1 MAKLENV
8 TEDTA
13 EVKETGAKKT
23 AAKKTTAKKTTAKKA
38 ETPKEETVLTEAKE
52 KAPAKKAACKKAE
65 PAVTMTIQFKG
76 KDIAAKD
83 VLEAA
88 TKAYM
93 EANPEGE
100 IKTMDLYV
108 KPDEDVA
115 YYAVNGEGCED
126 YKIQL

>member
-1 MAKLENV
+1 MGRTKNV
-8 TEDTA
+8 TDDTAAVAAA

-23 AAKKTTAKKTTAKKA
+23 TAKKTAAKKA
-38 ETPKEETVLTEAKE
+38 ETPKEETVLTEAK
-52 KAPAKKAACKKAE
+52 
-65 PAVTMTIQFKG
+65 VF
-76 KDIAAKD
+76 AAKD

-100 IKTMDLYV
+100 IRTMDLYV

-115 YYAVNGEGCED
+115 YYAVNGEGRED

>member
-1 MAKLENV
+1 MARPKKV
-8 TEDTA
+8 TEDTAAVAAA
-13 EVKETGAKKT
+13 EVKETG
-23 AAKKTTAKKTTAKKA
+23 AKKTTAKKTTAKKA